1 MQLLS
6 LTLDGFKS
14 FAQKTTIKFEPGMT
28 GIVGPNGSGKSNIIE
43 AIRWVMGEQS
53 AHQLRGDKMADVI
66 FNGSSDRKPLNRA
79 LVSITFDNSDRYLA
93 SDFTELTIT
102 RKLYRNG
109 DSEYLVNGQEV
120 RLKDITDLFID
131 SGLGRESFSI
141 ISQGQIEAIFNGK
154 PADRRSIIEAV
165 AGVAKY
171 KKNKDTAEKRLS
183 STMDNLNRVN
193 DIIAELTS
201 QLEPLADESALA
213 EDYLEQ
219 KGQYDLLDRTQTVR
233 LYEQTSK
240 ELTELKVKL
249 ANDQKLVSDYSAQLA
264 KSTAELNQLKQQQ
277 GNLQTNKDQL
287 QAKILTTTEMIGKL
301 QNQQSVSSI
310 KREQQLQERERL
322 TDQLQKLKQQQTEID
337 QKLTQANEQVQSQKK
352 GNC

>member
-1 MQLLS
+1 
-6 LTLDGFKS
+6 
-14 FAQKTTIKFEPGMT
+14 MT
-28 GIVGPNGSGKSNIIE
+28 GIVGTNGSGKSNIIE
-43 AIRWVMGEQS
+43 AIRCVMGEQS

-66 FNGSSDRKPLNRA
+66 FNGSSDRKSLNRA
-79 LVSITFDNSDRYLA
+79 MVSITFDNSDHYLA

-109 DSEYLVNGQEV
+109 DSEYLVNGQAV

-141 ISQGQIEAIFNGK
+141 ISQGRIEAIFNGK
-154 PADRRSIIEAV
+154 PADRRAIIETV

-193 DIIAELTS
+193 DIIAELDS

-233 LYEQTSK
+233 SYDQVRQD
-240 ELTELKVKL
+240 LTGVRTKLSTNHKRVKH
-249 ANDQKLVSDYSAQLA
+249 
-264 KSTAELNQLKQQQ
+264 
-277 GNLQTNKDQL
+277 
-287 QAKILTTTEMIGKL
+287 
-301 QNQQSVSSI
+301 
-310 KREQQLQERERL
+310 
-322 TDQLQKLKQQQTEID
+322 
-337 QKLTQANEQVQSQKK
+337 
-352 GNC
+352 